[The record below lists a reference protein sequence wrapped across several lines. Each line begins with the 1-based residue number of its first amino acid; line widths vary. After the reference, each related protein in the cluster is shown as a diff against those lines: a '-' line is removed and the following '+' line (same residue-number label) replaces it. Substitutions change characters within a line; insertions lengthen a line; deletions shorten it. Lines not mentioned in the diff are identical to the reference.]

1 MISPINSLEKLSIV
15 SLDGERCLTVKSC
28 LVFLL
33 TTVVHRGHFRHMVD
47 SKPDCFRTKQR
58 KIVGLLVTCVDV
70 MRFYHLETEYENRG
84 MALNFRSVVKSFQD
98 PQPCVFRPNSGRVE
112 DRFRRLDVRSLPL
125 SSFWHTDRQMRWEC
139 GFLGSVYPA

>member
-28 LVFLL
+28 LFFIL
-33 TTVVHRGHFRHMVD
+33 TTVVHQGHFRHMVD

-84 MALNFRSVVKSFQD
+84 MTLNFQSVVKSFQV
-98 PQPCVFRPNSGRVE
+98 PQPCVLGPDGESVE
-112 DRFRRLDVRSLPL
+112 DRFRRLGVRTFPL
-125 SSFWHTDRQMRWEC
+125 SSCCHVDWQLR
-139 GFLGSVYPA
+139 P